1 MVDVSMNAQMTMDL
15 LRTARRVSAADLRS
29 CRVVTGFDGFVDEM
43 ITLVGERRTLED
55 FVPVADIGTF
65 AAMIAAAAGQSSL
78 REIVVTD
85 VQPGGCAVNLADGLA
100 SLGATVDC
108 FATVGEP
115 PHTVFGGIAAK
126 CHGFSSWGR
135 EPGRTLAFEFN
146 DGKLMF
152 SAVEQLAGFTPHSVR
167 ELLTDGTYA
176 AACEAAQVI
185 ALTDWSLYPS
195 MTQVWRLLQRDVFSY
210 LTHRPAFFIDLVD
223 PSSRSIVDIREMAA
237 ILSAFEQA
245 GPVTLGLNGN
255 EANVLCRA
263 HDVPPAP
270 GDATTEQTLQ
280 QAFALRDLLG
290 VSRVVIHR
298 VPFAVAAAND
308 HGTTQP
314 GPYSAGA
321 KKNTG
326 AGDRFNAGFCLG
338 LALGLDDSESLVL
351 GCAASGFFV
360 RNARSASR
368 QELVGFLERWA
379 ADSVDP
385 PG

>member
-1 MVDVSMNAQMTMDL
+1 M
-15 LRTARRVSAADLRS
+15 
-29 CRVVTGFDGFVDEM
+29 TGFDGFVDEM
-43 ITLVGERRTLED
+43 ISLAGERRSLDD
-55 FVPVADIGTF
+55 FAPVPDIGTF

-78 REIVVTD
+78 REIVVTA

-100 SLGATVDC
+100 SLGVTVDC
-108 FATVGEP
+108 FATIGEP
-115 PHTVFGGIAAK
+115 PQPAFGDIAVK
-126 CHGFSSWGR
+126 CHGFHSWGP

-152 SAVEQLAGFTPHSVR
+152 SAVEQLAEFTPRSVR
-167 ELLTDGTYA
+167 ELLTDGTYT
-176 AACEAAQVI
+176 AACEVAQVI
-185 ALTDWSLYPS
+185 ALTDRSLYPY
-195 MTQVWRLLQRDVFSY
+195 MTQVWRLLQSEVFSV
-210 LTHRPAFFIDLVD
+210 LAHRPAFFIDLVD
-223 PSSRSIVDIREMAA
+223 PSTRSVADIRDMAT
-237 ILSAFEQA
+237 ILHEFEPV

-263 HDVPPAP
+263 HDVSSTPA
-270 GDATTEQTLQ
+270 DATPEHTLQ

-298 VPFAVAAAND
+298 VPFAVSAVAEC
-308 HGTTQP
+308 GSTQP
-314 GPYSAGA
+314 GPYSAGT

-326 AGDRFNAGFCLG
+326 AGDRFNVGFCLG
-338 LALGLDDSESLVL
+338 LALGLDDSESLTL

-379 ADSVDP
+379 AGLVDRS
-385 PG
+385 G

>member
-1 MVDVSMNAQMTMDL
+1 MDL
-15 LRTARRVSAADLRS
+15 LETARRVSVADPRG

-43 ITLVGERRTLED
+43 ISVVGERRTLDD
-55 FVPVADIGTF
+55 FAPVPDIGTF
-65 AAMIAAAAGQSSL
+65 GAMIAAAAGQSSL
-78 REIVVTD
+78 REIVVTA

-108 FATVGEP
+108 FATIGEP
-115 PHTVFGGIAAK
+115 PHPAFSDIAVK
-126 CHGFSSWGR
+126 CHGFHSWGP

-167 ELLTDGTYA
+167 ELLTDGTYT
-176 AACEAAQVI
+176 AACEVAQVI
-185 ALTDWSLYPS
+185 ALTDWSLYPY
-195 MTQVWRLLQRDVFSY
+195 MTQVWRLLQSEVFSF

-223 PSSRSIVDIREMAA
+223 PSTRSVADIRDMAA
-237 ILSAFEQA
+237 ILQEFEPV

-263 HDVPPAP
+263 HDVSSAPA
-270 GDATTEQTLQ
+270 DATPEQTLQ
-280 QAFALRDLLG
+280 QAFALRDLFG
-290 VSRVVIHR
+290 VTRVVIHR
-298 VPFAVAAAND
+298 VPFAVSAAAEC
-308 HGTTQP
+308 GSMQP
-314 GPYSAGA
+314 GPYSAST
-321 KKNTG
+321 KKSTG

-338 LALGLDDSESLVL
+338 LALGLDDSESLAL

-368 QELVGFLERWA
+368 QELVDFLEGWA
-379 ADSVDP
+379 AGSVDRSS
-385 PG
+385 

>member
-1 MVDVSMNAQMTMDL
+1 MVDVLTRSHMTMDL
-15 LRTARRVSAADLRS
+15 LRTARRVSAADLHA

-43 ITLVGERRTLED
+43 ISLVGERRTLDD
-55 FVPVADIGTF
+55 FTPVPDISTF
-65 AAMIAAAAGQSSL
+65 ATMIAAAAGQSSL
-78 REIVVTD
+78 REIVVTA

-108 FATVGEP
+108 FATIGEP
-115 PHTVFGGIAAK
+115 PHPAFGDIAAK

-135 EPGRTLAFEFN
+135 EPGRTLAFEFT

-152 SAVEQLAGFTPHSVR
+152 SAVEQLAGFTPDSVR
-167 ELLTDGTYA
+167 ELLAGGAYIE
-176 AACEAAQVI
+176 ACGLAHVI

-195 MTQVWRLLQRDVFSY
+195 MTQVWRLLQSEVFSH
-210 LTHRPAFFIDLVD
+210 LTHHPAFFIDLVD
-223 PSSRSIVDIREMAA
+223 PSSRSVADIRDMAA
-237 ILSAFEQA
+237 ILREFERA

-263 HDVPPAP
+263 HDASPAP
-270 GDATTEQTLQ
+270 ADATPERTLE
-280 QAFALRDLLG
+280 QAFTLRELLG

-298 VPFAVAAAND
+298 VPFAVSAAAEC
-308 HGTTQP
+308 GSAQP
-314 GPYSAGA
+314 GPYSPGA
-321 KKNTG
+321 KKSTG

-338 LALGLDDSESLVL
+338 LALGLDDGESLVL

-368 QELVGFLERWA
+368 QELVEFLERWA
-379 ADSVDP
+379 DGSVDQ

>member
-1 MVDVSMNAQMTMDL
+1 MDL
-15 LRTARRVSAADLRS
+15 LETARRISVADPQG

-43 ITLVGERRTLED
+43 ISVVAERRTLDD
-55 FVPVADIGTF
+55 FAKVPDIGTF
-65 AAMIAAAAGQSSL
+65 GAMIAAAAGQSSL
-78 REIVVTD
+78 REIVVTA

-108 FATVGEP
+108 FATIGEP
-115 PHTVFGGIAAK
+115 PHPAFGDIAAK
-126 CHGFSSWGR
+126 CHGFHSWGR

-152 SAVEQLAGFTPHSVR
+152 SAVEQLADFTPHSVR
-167 ELLTDGTYA
+167 ELLTDGTYTT
-176 AACEAAQVI
+176 ACEVAQVI
-185 ALTDWSLYPS
+185 ALTDWSLYPY
-195 MTQVWRLLQRDVFSY
+195 MTQVWRLLQSEVFSL

-223 PSSRSIVDIREMAA
+223 PSTRSAADIRDMAA
-237 ILSAFEQA
+237 ILREFEPV

-255 EANVLCRA
+255 EANLLCRA
-263 HDVPPAP
+263 HDVSSVPA
-270 GDATTEQTLQ
+270 DATPEQTLQ
-280 QAFALRDLLG
+280 QAFALRDLFG

-298 VPFAVAAAND
+298 VPFAVSAAAEC
-308 HGTTQP
+308 GSTQP
-314 GPYSAGA
+314 GPYSAGT
-321 KKNTG
+321 KKSTG

-368 QELVGFLERWA
+368 QELVGFLEGWA
-379 ADSVDP
+379 AGSVDRSS
-385 PG
+385 